1 MVIPELASSVERIAA
16 KRKWLQVVIVIRH
29 RAEAFY
35 NFNKLIKEIHEETWE
50 MAKNV
55 KAANKKELKKA
66 EFVGFANVE
75 LNADEKAE
83 MRQWILET
91 EQVQV
96 ELDEMLA
103 SLYKV
108 SVQKSEALGSYQ
120 ATAFC
125 MDAKSPNAGLI
136 LSAYAPHWWDAM
148 ACLAYKHAVK
158 CEGIWE
164 VDADSEPDAWG

>member
-1 MVIPELASSVERIAA
+1 MHIPDGLSTYERIASA
-16 KRKWLQVVIVIRH
+16 RRWLQVVIVVRH
-29 RAEAFY
+29 RPEAFF
-35 NFNKLIKEIHEETWE
+35 NFNKWLSFIHEETLV

-55 KAANKKELKKA
+55 KQANKKELKKA
-66 EFVGFANVE
+66 EFAGFANVE
-75 LNADEKAE
+75 LNAEEKAE

-91 EQVQV
+91 EIVQV

-103 SLYKV
+103 SLYKL

-125 MDAKSPNAGLI
+125 TDAKSPNAGLI

-158 CEGIWE
+158 CEGIWGK
-164 VDADSEPDAWG
+164 DADNEPDAWG

>member
-1 MVIPELASSVERIAA
+1 MIVPVLANLEETVTAYR
-16 KRKWLQVVIVIRH
+16 RWLDVAVVIRH
-29 RAEAFY
+29 RPESLHTFTVSVT
-35 NFNKLIKEIHEETWE
+35 KIHEGTWE
-50 MAKNV
+50 MAKRV
-55 KAANKKELKKA
+55 KEANKKEMKKA
-66 EFVGFANVE
+66 EFRGFANVE
-75 LNADEKAE
+75 LNAEEKAE

-91 EQVQV
+91 EAVQV

-125 MDAKSPNAGLI
+125 MDGKSVNAGLI
-136 LSAYAPHWWDAM
+136 LSAYAPHWWDAI

-158 CEGIWE
+158 CEGVWDT
-164 VDADSEPDAWG
+164 DADKEPDAWG